1 MHFLKKKGL
10 ILVQVILIL
19 GSSYLLYSKLGDVE
33 IISQFSEAILLFKWW
48 HLLVVLALSVLNWL
62 FDTRTWQLILRP
74 FADILFTEAL
84 KINVIAQSA
93 GAITPLAVGDYGLRS
108 YLLKDKIESRQN
120 ALLSLTY
127 RLVKMAVR
135 IVLGMFC
142 IFYATFS
149 QDLFL
154 AGALLAAGL
163 LLLSFISIRAV
174 VMYLSKSR
182 AANKIL
188 NERERLDFSQ
198 INLKRVF
205 VPGILLFV
213 AYSVQTS
220 VLIYWMSQSM
230 EFIEIWIWVIITY
243 SITSFLPATGIFDPM
258 IKSAFGALFAVQLAA
273 SPAII
278 LFAFSITWVMNLGVP
293 GFISSLLFKK
303 LIGKAYRTSKSTM

>member
-1 MHFLKKKGL
+1 
-10 ILVQVILIL
+10 
-19 GSSYLLYSKLGDVE
+19 
-33 IISQFSEAILLFKWW
+33 
-48 HLLVVLALSVLNWL
+48 
-62 FDTRTWQLILRP
+62 
-74 FADILFTEAL
+74 
-84 KINVIAQSA
+84 
-93 GAITPLAVGDYGLRS
+93 
-108 YLLKDKIESRQN
+108 
-120 ALLSLTY
+120 
-127 RLVKMAVR
+127 
-135 IVLGMFC
+135 
-142 IFYATFS
+142 
-149 QDLFL
+149 
-154 AGALLAAGL
+154 
-163 LLLSFISIRAV
+163 
-174 VMYLSKSR
+174 MYLSKSR

-188 NERERLDFSQ
+188 NERERIDFSR

-230 EFIEIWIWVIITY
+230 EFPEIMIWVIITY

-278 LFAFSITWVMNLGVP
+278 LFAFSITWVMNLGLP